1 MLLVML
7 TLLLLTSCKTS
18 SKLVTPTVKLY
29 GMPEVIK
36 VTKGTEI
43 KTVDGILVVPEDTN
57 LWSQGAYEKQLTK
70 ANQFR

>member
-1 MLLVML
+1 
-7 TLLLLTSCKTS
+7 
-18 SKLVTPTVKLY
+18 
-29 GMPEVIK
+29 MPEVIK

-43 KTVDGILVVPEDTN
+43 NTIDGIVIVPEDTN